1 MDFTLALTT
10 QAIFAVLV
18 GLSVMTLR
26 GIIEDK
32 FPNISK
38 YVWAWVALVLGF
50 GFAFIPLCD
59 KGYTGWSLV
68 NKALLNG
75 IPIGVMAIAAYDLG
89 GKVVLK
95 AINALAKRGLEVAI
109 GGKEDA

>member
-10 QAIFAVLV
+10 QAIFAILV

-32 FPNISK
+32 FPNINK
-38 YVWAWVALVLGF
+38 FLWAWLALILGF
-50 GFAFIPLCD
+50 GFSFIPLVD
-59 KGYTGWSLV
+59 KGFAGVELV

-95 AINALAKRGLEVAI
+95 AINALAKKGLEVAI